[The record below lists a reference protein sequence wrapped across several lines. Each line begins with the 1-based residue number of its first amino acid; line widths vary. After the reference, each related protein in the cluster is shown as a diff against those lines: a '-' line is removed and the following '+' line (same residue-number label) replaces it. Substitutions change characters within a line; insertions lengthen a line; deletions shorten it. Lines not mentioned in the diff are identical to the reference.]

1 MRAVLLIVL
10 CLSFARAGHPEA
22 FATLGTQ
29 LESELVQIEA
39 LAGAEPF
46 ERPKVDIYA
55 DALHGCFDKGYK
67 LDAAVASYDPK
78 RDELRT
84 GYLSCLRA
92 LQKKS
97 SRWQHRYMSALEKAI
112 SDRSAKDFALL
123 VSHPLEPLKRPSLQ
137 EQALAYYDEIR
148 SEHNISAMETMR
160 VLAMNTVY
168 MEDEEEDG
176 FQHDQAVLGVSDAR
190 KSKLPVVVST
200 KEQGNGYIFYAKNRT
215 NFPVTLTLDLS
226 KMKNFKASEKLPCS
240 IEVGPKA
247 ECKILNVDVVDRGKG
262 ASMLP
267 HYSWVMGRVSAR
279 HSDPLYRLPF
289 ALGTKAVVSQGFF
302 GGVTH
307 NGRSCYAVDFN
318 CPEGTK
324 IYAARGG
331 KVIAVDTS
339 HNRGGFDVSFRKDAN
354 YIIIEHDDD
363 TLGKYVHLKQ
373 YGSVVRVGESV
384 QRGQLIGYSGN
395 TGYSSGPHLHFSVSS
410 VDPETKRLPV
420 TLPFRFETAEGT
432 VDAPKSRDV
441 YRVVK
446 VQ

>member
-1 MRAVLLIVL
+1 MRSLLL
-10 CLSFARAGHPEA
+10 FLLSLSVAWAGHPMA
-22 FATLGTQ
+22 FSTLGIQ

-39 LAGAEPF
+39 LKGVTPF
-46 ERPKVDIYA
+46 DPKQVDTYA
-55 DALHGCFDKGYK
+55 DALQDCFEKGYA
-67 LDAAVASYDPK
+67 LDAALKENDTKHDA
-78 RDELRT
+78 LGA
-84 GYLSCLRA
+84 GYLSCLRM

-97 SRWQHRYMSALEKAI
+97 SEWQHRYMSALEKAI
-112 SDRSAKDFALL
+112 GDRSAKDFEKL
-123 VSHPLEPLKRPSLQ
+123 VSHPLDPLKRPSLQ
-137 EQALAYYDEIR
+137 EQALVYYDEIR
-148 SEHNISAMETMR
+148 AEHNITAMETIR
-160 VLAMNTVY
+160 EIASNTLY
-168 MEDEEEDG
+168 MEDEEEG

-200 KEQGNGYIFYAKNRT
+200 KQLGNGYIFYAKNRT

-226 KMKNFKASEKLPCS
+226 KIKNFQASEKLPCS

-267 HYSWVMGRVSAR
+267 RYSWVMGRASAK

-289 ALGTKAVVSQGFF
+289 AVGTKAVVSQGFF

-324 IYAARGG
+324 VYAARGG

-373 YGSVVRVGESV
+373 YGAVVRVGETV

-410 VDPETKRLPV
+410 VDPDTKRLPV

-432 VDAPKSRDV
+432 IDAPKSRDV

-446 VQ
+446 IH